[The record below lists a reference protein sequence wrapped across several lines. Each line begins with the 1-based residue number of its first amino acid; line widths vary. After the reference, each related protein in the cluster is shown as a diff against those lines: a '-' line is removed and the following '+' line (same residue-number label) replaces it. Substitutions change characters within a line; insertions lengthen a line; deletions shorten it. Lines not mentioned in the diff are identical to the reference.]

1 MRPGSE
7 PLQIPAGEF
16 ASYLSD
22 GRHPYE
28 LFEIYNN
35 TDGTQDAALI
45 TWISFQNYLPSRLRW
60 RKRRKFIEAHGAC
73 VLEETVRRHF
83 PTGRYVDTDEG
94 ALVEFSIALP
104 EGVQPIPVEVE
115 ERLLQETYAGDFF
128 HQVYTSDSPLNR
140 ELRQRFHLASLGTEW
155 QKYFP
160 DRMD

>member
-60 RKRRKFIEAHGAC
+60 RKRANLSK
-73 VLEETVRRHF
+73 
-83 PTGRYVDTDEG
+83 PTGR
-94 ALVEFSIALP
+94 
-104 EGVQPIPVEVE
+104 
-115 ERLLQETYAGDFF
+115 
-128 HQVYTSDSPLNR
+128 
-140 ELRQRFHLASLGTEW
+140 AS
-155 QKYFP
+155 
-160 DRMD
+160 